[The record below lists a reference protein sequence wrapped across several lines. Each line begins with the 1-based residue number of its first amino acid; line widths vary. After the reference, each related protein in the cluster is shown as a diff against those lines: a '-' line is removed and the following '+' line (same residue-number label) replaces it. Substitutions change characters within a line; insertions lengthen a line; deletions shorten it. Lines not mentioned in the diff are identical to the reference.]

1 MIIITAAD
9 LWFKTSDRFNNTGVV
24 VVVFFLPDHHQ
35 LQKLQQNVSLPVAR
49 ESLSNL
55 KRL

>member
-1 MIIITAAD
+1 MIIITTAD

-24 VVVFFLPDHHQ
+24 VVVFFLPGHHQ